1 MTNIENNDM
10 DKKAAPMNWKQ
21 EAKSL
26 SVILLI
32 ALAIRIFVVEPF
44 YIPSSSMKD
53 TLFEGDYVFAS
64 KYDYG
69 FSKDSMLFIHPD
81 FIKGR
86 VMAKA
91 PERGD
96 VIIFRPPHQ
105 MEIRY
110 IKRLIGLPGD
120 KVQLKNSLLYIN
132 DALVPRE
139 EIGRLEDKEGS
150 YTRYVETLPNGL
162 KYNILQ
168 LNNTSH
174 DEIHQMANNTPE
186 FIVPEGQYFFLGDNR
201 DQSGD
206 SRFQLGFVPFE
217 NFIAKARFLYFSSDN
232 QLWLESP
239 AIMEQIKQIYY
250 WISSL
255 RLSRFFKNVY
265 SL

>member
-1 MTNIENNDM
+1 MDIKNNDI
-10 DKKAAPMNWKQ
+10 DKKAASMNWKH
-21 EAKSL
+21 EVKSL
-26 SVILLI
+26 SFILLI
-32 ALAIRIFVVEPF
+32 ALVIRIFVVEPF

-69 FSKDSMLFIHPD
+69 FSKYSMLFINPD

-86 VMAKA
+86 LMAKA

-96 VIIFRPPHQ
+96 IIIFRPPHD
-105 MEIRY
+105 MNNRY
-110 IKRLIGLPGD
+110 IKRLIAMPGD

-132 DALVPRE
+132 DILVPRE
-139 EIGRLEDKEGS
+139 EIGHFEDKEGS
-150 YTRYVETLPNGL
+150 YIRYIETLPNGL
-162 KYNILQ
+162 KYHILQ
-168 LNNTSH
+168 LKNAPNNEMH
-174 DEIHQMANNTPE
+174 HMANNTTE
-186 FIVPEGQYFFLGDNR
+186 FVVPEGQYFFLGDNR

-217 NFIAKARFLYFSSDN
+217 NFVAKARFFYFSSDN
-232 QLWLESP
+232 QLWLESSTV
-239 AIMEQIKQIYY
+239 IEQIKQVYY
-250 WISSL
+250 WLSSL

>member
-1 MTNIENNDM
+1 MIDIENNDM
-10 DKKAAPMNWKQ
+10 DKKDTPMDWRR
-21 EAKSL
+21 EVESL
-26 SVILLI
+26 SLILLV
-32 ALAIRIFVVEPF
+32 AFAIRVFVVEPF

-53 TLFEGDYVFAS
+53 TLLEGDYVFAS

-69 FSKDSMLFIHPD
+69 FSKYSMLFINPD

-86 VMAKA
+86 VMAKS

-96 VIIFRPPHQ
+96 VVIFRPPHQ
-105 MEIRY
+105 MNMRY

-132 DALVPRE
+132 DTLVPRE
-139 EIGRLEDKEGS
+139 EIGAFEDKEGS
-150 YTRYVETLPNGL
+150 YIRYIETLPSGL
-162 KYNILQ
+162 KYHVLQ
-168 LNNTSH
+168 INNAQN
-174 DEIHQMANNTPE
+174 DEIYQMANNTIE
-186 FIVPEGQYFFLGDNR
+186 FIVPEGEYFFLGDNR

-217 NFIAKARFLYFSSDN
+217 NFVAKARFFYFSSDN

-239 AIMEQIKQIYY
+239 TIMEQIKQIYY
-250 WISSL
+250 WLSSL
-255 RLSRFFKNVY
+255 RLPRFFKNVY